1 MAAILHIIEMAW
13 KCVYNKELATE
24 VIREISFDTYY
35 KAKLLVVT
43 SLQQRATLYEVSFNI
58 LKLS

>member
-1 MAAILHIIEMAW
+1 MGW
-13 KCVYNKELATE
+13 KCVYNNEPATE
-24 VIREISFDTYY
+24 VIKEISYDTYY

-43 SLQQRATLYEVSFNI
+43 SLQQRATLYEVSLNL

>member
-1 MAAILHIIEMAW
+1 MGW
-13 KCVYNKELATE
+13 NCVYNNEPVTE
-24 VIREISFDTYY
+24 VNKEISYDTYY

-43 SLQQRATLYEVSFNI
+43 SLQQRATLYEVSLNI

>member
-1 MAAILHIIEMAW
+1 MAW
-13 KCVYNKELATE
+13 KCVYNNELATE
-24 VIREISFDTYY
+24 IIKEISYDTYY

-43 SLQQRATLYEVSFNI
+43 SLQQRATLYEVSLNI